1 MARRILDVIK
11 GAQHTFFNR
20 PSRKDHSRPWIL
32 YNRTMMKKT
41 LLTELLAGFLLLTAC
56 TLKATPDP
64 NVQIQIAVN
73 ATIAALPSP
82 TPAPTNPI
90 LPTSTP
96 FTITS
101 LFCEYNFCIGHPPE
115 MAFYDVVAKQNPS
128 SPASSTYENGILAA
142 HNNSLFIQVLWQH
155 APGATDP
162 IFLMDLI
169 LEDGLDTPTGTYN
182 LRLIHDMN
190 VLFSPITTTASPL
203 LPFGGVAGWICG
215 DRAFA
220 WKVYAPQNGAA
231 ETLLQEALQRFRC
244 E

>member
-1 MARRILDVIK
+1 M
-11 GAQHTFFNR
+11 
-20 PSRKDHSRPWIL
+20 KDGNDFL
-32 YNRTMMKKT
+32 YNHHMTKKP
-41 LLTELLAGFLLLTAC
+41 LLAGLLVVSVLLTAC
-56 TLKATPDP
+56 SLKATPDP

-73 ATIAALPSP
+73 ATLAAIPSP
-82 TPAPTNPI
+82 APAPTNPI
-90 LPTSTP
+90 LPTPTP
-96 FTITS
+96 FTLTG

-128 SPASSTYENGILAA
+128 APVSSAYENGILAA
-142 HNNSLFIQVLWQH
+142 HNNSLFIQIIWQH

-169 LEDGLDTPTGTYN
+169 LEDGLDVPTASYG
-182 LRLIHDMN
+182 LRLINNMN
-190 VLFSPITTTASPL
+190 VLSSPITTTATPL

-220 WKVYAPQNGAA
+220 WKVYTQQA
-231 ETLLQEALQRFRC
+231 ESFEALLAEALARFRC